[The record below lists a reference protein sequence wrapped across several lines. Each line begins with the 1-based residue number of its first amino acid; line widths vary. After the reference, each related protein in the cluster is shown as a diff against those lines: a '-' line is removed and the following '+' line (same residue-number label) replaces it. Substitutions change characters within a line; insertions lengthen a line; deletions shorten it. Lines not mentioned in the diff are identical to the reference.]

1 MNLEPQI
8 HALDGP
14 DFLDALADAEEVN
27 GLLINAAEYRRRAR
41 QWRADKRALDQ
52 LQQRNATSQG
62 STRTEAPTGTDQ

>member
-14 DFLDALADAEEVN
+14 DFLDAVAEEVS

-41 QWRADKRALDQ
+41 
-52 LQQRNATSQG
+52 
-62 STRTEAPTGTDQ
+62 